1 MDQKTTESPVQ
12 TVLQFIQRVRR
23 RLNRHSGLHGLLWA
37 LLIVAAT
44 VVTVALGY
52 IGQGYQVPW
61 QVYPVAGATVVLVAV
76 TLWFLWRA
84 DDDQAAHVAD
94 QTLGLKDSLRSC
106 RNFANQ
112 GLTDGLYEL
121 QARQTEKKLA
131 DQPIQ
136 AIQFRA
142 APLLIWTA
150 IGLTLLAVGLA
161 FKGPSPTIIAE
172 EELRRA
178 LLESTDSINEE
189 LKDLIEELELSVS
202 DENERELLNANQ
214 LREWVKELEATGDP
228 REAMRQY
235 AKLERKI
242 EQAAQA
248 LQNRR
253 DEQLLERAAAELK
266 KDSMN
271 RDLADLLK
279 QKQFDKA
286 AQELEKL
293 KLAPQERKAGLK
305 LSDKQKELAKLRA
318 ASQRM
323 GDVVREKS
331 GKTRDSRNPNRSNN
345 ANQNRRHQDQD
356 EKMRDPND
364 MRLNEPPRDGDQD
377 GEENE
382 AEEMDGELAKL
393 MEELEDEVREW
404 EEAMQEL
411 ELADDDEQLM
421 EGEDGDRERRRA
433 RINEKLDQM
442 GKQMRRLA
450 RQRAAQARLRGLAQ
464 KFGKAQGR
472 MPGQGQAQGQVESDQ
487 PGGREA
493 GRGTSDRQRLAK
505 DNPETKGHTS
515 KLQGIHGRGPSLT
528 QVQAA
533 DSGTGISNRKGEATQ
548 RDFQRQ
554 FEAFV
559 EREDI
564 PEDLKAGVKNYFLQ
578 IHQTATDES
587 SGDVP
592 QGHESSGNEPSGNE

>member
-1 MDQKTTESPVQ
+1 MNQKKPNSSHS
-12 TVLQFIQRVRR
+12 VLQFIRRVRR

-37 LLIVAAT
+37 LLLVAAT
-44 VVTVALGY
+44 VVVMGLGY
-52 IGQGYQVPW
+52 VVQGYQVPW
-61 QVYPVAGATVVLVAV
+61 RVYPVAGVTVVLLAV

-84 DDDQAAHVAD
+84 DEDQAAHVAD

-106 RNFANQ
+106 RNFMNQ
-112 GLTDGLYEL
+112 GLTDGLYAL
-121 QARQTEKKLA
+121 QARQTEQKLG
-131 DQPIQ
+131 DQTIQ
-136 AIQFRA
+136 AIRLQA
-142 APLLIWTA
+142 APALIWSTLV
-150 IGLTLLAVGLA
+150 LTLLALALA
-161 FKGPSPTIIAE
+161 FKGPSPTIVAE

-189 LKDLIEELELSVS
+189 LKELIDELELAVS
-202 DENERELLNANQ
+202 DENERELLNANN

-286 AQELEKL
+286 AKELDKL
-293 KLAPQERKAGLK
+293 KLKPSERKPGMK

-331 GKTRDSRNPNRSNN
+331 GQTRDSRNPNRSNN
-345 ANQNRRHQDQD
+345 RDQNRRHLDPD
-356 EKMRDPND
+356 GKMREPNE
-364 MRLNEPPRDGDQD
+364 LQLQEPGREGDQN
-377 GEENE
+377 EAENE

-393 MEELEDEVREW
+393 MEELDEEVRKW

-411 ELADDDEQLM
+411 EVADGDEQ
-421 EGEDGDRERRRA
+421 DREGDGERIQA

-442 GKQMRRLA
+442 GQQMRRLA
-450 RQRAAQARLRGLAQ
+450 RQRAAQDRLRALAQ
-464 KFGKAQGR
+464 KFGQAQGR
-472 MPGQGQAQGQVESDQ
+472 MPGRSQGQAEGQMQGESDQ

-515 KLQGIHGRGPSLT
+515 RLQGIHGRGPSLT
-528 QVQAA
+528 QIQSA
-533 DSGTGISNRKGEATQ
+533 DSGTGVSSRTGEAVQ

-554 FEAFV
+554 FESFV

-578 IHQTATDES
+578 IHQSAADES
-587 SGDVP
+587 TEDVP
-592 QGHESSGNEPSGNE
+592 PGNQPSGEE

>member
-1 MDQKTTESPVQ
+1 MDQKTTNSSSQ
-12 TVLQFIQRVRR
+12 IVLQFIQRVRR

-37 LLIVAAT
+37 LLLVSAT
-44 VVTVALGY
+44 VVVAGLGY
-52 IGQGYQVPW
+52 IVQGYQVPW
-61 QVYPVAGATVVLVAV
+61 QVYPVAGVTVAMLAL

-84 DDDQAAHVAD
+84 DDDHAANVAD
-94 QTLGLKDSLRSC
+94 QALGLKDSLRSC
-106 RNFANQ
+106 RNFVNQ
-112 GLTDGLYEL
+112 GLTEGLYAL
-121 QARQTEKKLA
+121 QARQTEKNLA
-131 DQPIQ
+131 DQTIQ
-136 AIQFRA
+136 AIRFRA
-142 APLLIWTA
+142 APALIWSA
-150 IGLTLLAVGLA
+150 IGLTLLAAALA
-161 FKGPSPTIIAE
+161 FKGPSPTIVAE

-189 LKDLIEELELSVS
+189 LKTLIDELEMNVA
-202 DENERELLNANQ
+202 DENERELLNANK

-286 AQELEKL
+286 AQELDRLKL
-293 KLAPQERKAGLK
+293 KATERKPGLK
-305 LSDKQKELAKLRA
+305 LTDKQKELAKLRA

-331 GKTRDSRNPNRSNN
+331 GKALESRNPSRSNN
-345 ANQNRRHQDQD
+345 RDQNRRHLDAD
-356 EKMRDPND
+356 GKIRDPNE
-364 MRLNEPPRDGDQD
+364 MQLPEPGLDGDQND
-377 GEENE
+377 AENE

-393 MEELEDEVREW
+393 MEELDEEVREW

-411 ELADDDEQLM
+411 ELADGDPQEM
-421 EGEDGDRERRRA
+421 EGDGEQRRV

-442 GKQMRRLA
+442 GQQLRRLA
-450 RQRAAQARLRGLAQ
+450 RQRAAQARLRALAQ
-464 KFGKAQGR
+464 KFGQAQGR
-472 MPGQGQAQGQVESDQ
+472 MPGRGRGPAQMQGEGDQ

-515 KLQGIHGRGPSLT
+515 RLQGIHGRGPSLT
-528 QVQAA
+528 QIQSA
-533 DSGTGISNRKGEATQ
+533 DSGTGVSSRTGEAVQ

-554 FEAFV
+554 FESFV

-587 SGDVP
+587 KGDVP
-592 QGHESSGNEPSGNE
+592 QNNEPQGNEPSGNE